1 MKLLGSTPFGTHV
14 HMPRNFPRSH
24 TITAAFVHRRGQ
36 TSSLNVTAGD
46 YSHRGRTPIANMIG
60 LSEMDAYSHP
70 EPSAAPRRRGL
81 PSSSAP
87 ASRSDASR
95 SNGIGGGGVSQSLLS
110 VAMASGGEEP
120 LLPSAPPPSRAGAL
134 SRASGT
140 RGSLSIPEPFGPAAV
155 KQQLQPMLQV
165 GNMPFMGTGGFS
177 AAPKEELDA
186 GRSGPSDG
194 VGVAMDTGGPGKIEG
209 GRAQLMRRARAQAS
223 FSPDAP
229 MMSLGGG
236 EGEDGRQQ
244 SFKADAP
251 VNLEDGVKL
260 EEDRRELMSK
270 QQVQQ
275 SFVADAEVTL
285 DQVSR
290 AEPAVGRSMDVGG
303 WLRMVVAVQHL

>member
-1 MKLLGSTPFGTHV
+1 MHRSPPPVRSCV
-14 HMPRNFPRSH
+14 H
-24 TITAAFVHRRGQ
+24 HRAQ

-46 YSHRGRTPIANMIG
+46 YSHRGRTPIASMLS

-81 PSSSAP
+81 PSSSAGP
-87 ASRSDASR
+87 DAPRSI
-95 SNGIGGGGVSQSLLS
+95 GLGGGGVSQSLLS
-110 VAMASGGEEP
+110 AAMASGGEP

-134 SRASGT
+134 ARAPGT
-140 RGSLSIPEPFGPAAV
+140 RGSLSIPEPFGSSSV
-155 KQQLQPMLQV
+155 KQQPPQLPMLQV
-165 GNMPFMGTGGFS
+165 SMPFMDGSFPAG
-177 AAPKEELDA
+177 PKEEL
-186 GRSGPSDG
+186 GTGPG
-194 VGVAMDTGGPGKIEG
+194 PRGGEVAMDAGCGAGRMEG
-209 GRAQLMRRARAQAS
+209 ARAQLMRRARAQAS

-229 MMSLGGG
+229 MMSLGG

-251 VNLEDGVKL
+251 MNLEEDGVKL

-285 DQVSR
+285 DQVG
-290 AEPAVGRSMDVGG
+290 ALMDVRVG
-303 WLRMVVAVQHL
+303 